1 MLHKNILDL
10 DFDET
15 IYQNFFIL
23 LMNLFILILLVLL
36 FFKEFLVNIPN
47 N

>member
-1 MLHKNILDL
+1 MLHKKILDL

-15 IYQNFFIL
+15 IYLNFFIL